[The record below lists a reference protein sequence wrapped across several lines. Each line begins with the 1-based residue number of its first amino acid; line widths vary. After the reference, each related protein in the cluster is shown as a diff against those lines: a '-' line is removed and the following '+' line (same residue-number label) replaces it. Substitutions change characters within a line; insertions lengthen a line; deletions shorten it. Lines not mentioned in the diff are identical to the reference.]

1 MPSLFGLGTFIHWY
15 KEIAFIKADP
25 MKDLRVVITFPYILS
40 ILKEERRKW
49 DNLTG
54 TTLSGSGMNGE

>member
-1 MPSLFGLGTFIHWY
+1 
-15 KEIAFIKADP
+15 

-49 DNLTG
+49 DNLIRKWYERGIKGRTDWDFNWYERG
-54 TTLSGSGMNGE
+54 G

>member
-1 MPSLFGLGTFIHWY
+1 
-15 KEIAFIKADP
+15 